1 MPAARTRPDVTQK
14 GIAMIGDLRTDAL
27 HQALTDAPIADDT
40 LLGMLILAL
49 GGDNVAVD
57 SGSNLNG
64 NDRQAISR
72 TLTEGGVLTADPDRL
87 RRAARMML
95 AAVLSCRENR
105 TQSGPFAR
113 IAGEAIGASL
123 RLPNM
128 ATDEF
133 LSCLSRGALE
143 KAAGAEGVRVE
154 VRAKDTRARM
164 VGRFTDGTFVY
175 PGALFRLVPEEQAA
189 AAERRHGHTG
199 SGWVSPVTG
208 ADGEGDA
215 VAEPE
220 DGYEDDAGDL
230 REAA

>member
-1 MPAARTRPDVTQK
+1 
-14 GIAMIGDLRTDAL
+14 
-27 HQALTDAPIADDT
+27 
-40 LLGMLILAL
+40 
-49 GGDNVAVD
+49 
-57 SGSNLNG
+57 
-64 NDRQAISR
+64 
-72 TLTEGGVLTADPDRL
+72 
-87 RRAARMML
+87 
-95 AAVLSCRENR
+95 
-105 TQSGPFAR
+105 
-113 IAGEAIGASL
+113 
-123 RLPNM
+123 M

-143 KAAGAEGVRVE
+143 KAAAAEGVRVE

-164 VGRFTDGTFVY
+164 VGRFTNGGFVY
-175 PGALFRLVPEEQAA
+175 PGALFRLAPEDLTA

-199 SGWVSPVTG
+199 TGWVGPMTG